1 MQAQMSGLNEY
12 LKAMK
17 TIEQTER
24 VVYETKQNI
33 PTTDWNKQPV
43 GEDIACYIAESVERL
58 RNLTCTDTTA
68 DN

>member
-1 MQAQMSGLNEY
+1 
-12 LKAMK
+12 MK

>member
-24 VVYETKQNI
+24 VVYETKENI
-33 PTTDWNKQPV
+33 PSTDWNEQPV
-43 GEDIACYIAESVERL
+43 DEDITCYIAESVERL
-58 RNLTCTDTTA
+58 RNLTCTDTA
-68 DN
+68 SND

>member
-17 TIEQTER
+17 TIERTER

-43 GEDIACYIAESVERL
+43 DEDIACYIAESVERL